1 MDLFDHAQK
10 AAGDRSAPLAARMR
24 PKKLSEFVG
33 QTHLVG
39 PGKLLRRMIEAD
51 RVPSLLFHGPPGTGK
66 TTLAHII
73 AESTQSH
80 FEQLNAVAAGVA
92 DVRRV
97 LAEAEER
104 KKLHGQRTILFIDEI
119 HRFNKAQQDAL
130 LKAVEEGLVTFIGAT
145 TENPF
150 FAVTGPLLSRAR
162 LFRLDPL
169 SPDDLRTLAGRAL
182 SDLEQGLG
190 SRRVEVEESALEHLV
205 RTADG
210 DARALL
216 SSLELAVL
224 STPPGPDG
232 VIRIDR
238 EAAAESSQR
247 RVLRYDRDGDF
258 HYDAAS
264 AFIKSMRGSDP
275 QAAVYWLARMLKAG
289 EDPRFIARRMVIFA
303 SEDVGLADSGAL
315 VVADAAARAVEFVG
329 MPECA
334 LNLAHAA
341 LYLAL
346 APKSNS
352 ATRAISAASREVE
365 RGVTQGVPLHLR
377 DSHYRGAAELGHGKG
392 YLYPHDYPGHHV
404 RQDYLPEGIKGA
416 IYYEPACEGE
426 ERHLVEAW
434 RKRVMEGEGAVEGHE
449 VERSGDVPEGPAPE
463 EGEDEGAGPAKPRG

>member
-1 MDLFDHAQK
+1 MDLFEYRNEELSKEQ
-10 AAGDRSAPLAARMR
+10 APLASRMR
-24 PKKLSEFVG
+24 PRNLEEFVG
-33 QTHLVG
+33 QEKVVG
-39 PGKLLRRMIEAD
+39 EGTYLRKAIGED
-51 RVPSLLFHGPPGTGK
+51 RLQTAIFWGPPGSGK
-66 TTLAHII
+66 TTLASII
-73 AESTQSH
+73 ANLTRAH
-80 FEQLNAVAAGVA
+80 FRRLSAVTSGVA
-92 DVRRV
+92 EVRA
-97 LAEAEER
+97 LIKEAEDRLAME
-104 KKLHGQRTILFIDEI
+104 GARTILFIDEI

-130 LKAVEEGLVTFIGAT
+130 LPAVEKGTIVLIGAT
-145 TENPF
+145 TENPYF
-150 FAVTGPLLSRAR
+150 EVNSALVSRSKV
-162 LFRLDPL
+162 FRLDPL
-169 SPDDLRTLAGRAL
+169 SEDEVRTVVERAL
-182 SDLEQGLG
+182 ADEERGLG
-190 SRRVEVEESALEHLV
+190 GLGLEIEEEALEHIV
-205 RTADG
+205 RMAGG
-210 DARALL
+210 DARIALNTL
-216 SSLELAVL
+216 
-224 STPPGPDG
+224 
-232 VIRIDR
+232 
-238 EAAAESSQR
+238 EAAALLAAEEGGRR
-247 RVLRYDRDGDF
+247 RVDLATAEEAAQRKALLYDKWGDA
-258 HYDAAS
+258 HYDTVS

>member
-275 QAAVYWLARMLKAG
+275 DAALYWMARMLEAG
-289 EDPRFIARRMVIFA
+289 EDPRFVARRIVIHA
-303 SEDVGLADSGAL
+303 AEDVGNADPRAL
-315 VVADAAARAVEFVG
+315 LVAVAAAQALEMLGLPEARIPLAQAAVYV
-329 MPECA
+329 A
-334 LNLAHAA
+334 T
-341 LYLAL
+341 
-346 APKSNS
+346 APKSNAS
-352 ATRAISAASREVE
+352 KAAIDAALEAVRKAGDD
-365 RGVTQGVPLHLR
+365 RVPVHLR
-377 DSHYRGAAELGHGKG
+377 DASYPGASRLGHGQG
-392 YLYPHDYPGHHV
+392 YLYPHDYPEKWV
-404 RQDYLPEGIKGA
+404 AQRYLPESLADAEFYRPTSSG
-416 IYYEPACEGE
+416 YEREIA
-426 ERHLVEAW
+426 ERLK
-434 RKRVMEGEGAVEGHE
+434 RKNFTR
-449 VERSGDVPEGPAPE
+449 
-463 EGEDEGAGPAKPRG
+463 